1 MPEIEIDDKNF
12 DNEVLASKVP
22 VLVDFWAPWCGP
34 CQTMLPIIEEL
45 GGEYATDAL
54 KIEKLNIDESKGVAA
69 KYGIMSVPTFIIFKD
84 GEIIDQ
90 FVGAQSKDSLKEHIE
105 QVLEASKEL
114 WRKM

>member
-45 GGEYATDAL
+45 SGEYDAAAL
-54 KIEKLNIDESKGVAA
+54 KIGKLNIDESKGVAA

-90 FVGAQSKDSLKEHIE
+90 FVGAQSKDSLKEHVE
-105 QVLEASKEL
+105 QVLESSE
-114 WRKM
+114 

>member
-45 GGEYATDAL
+45 AGEYEAGTL
-54 KIEKLNIDESKGVAA
+54 KIGKINIDESKTVAA

-90 FVGAQSKDSLKEHIE
+90 FVGAQSKDSLKEHVA
-105 QVLEASKEL
+105 QALESGE
-114 WRKM
+114 